1 MIVAIVGF
9 FFGGCFGPIPGIIA
23 LILGLVALSKIKNF
37 PHEYGGKPFATAGVI
52 IGGISAFVGLLVL
65 LWIFLSIALG

>member
-9 FFGGCFGPIPGIIA
+9 FFGGCFGPVPGIIA
-23 LILGLVALSKIKNF
+23 LILGLVALSKIQNF

-65 LWIFLSIALG
+65 LWIILSIALG

>member
-1 MIVAIVGF
+1 MIVGIVGF

-23 LILGLVALSKIKNF
+23 LILGLTALSKIKNS

-52 IGGISAFVGLLVL
+52 IGGISTFVGLLVVIWL
-65 LWIFLSIALG
+65 ILAVAFG